1 MKRMH
6 GDVVSALRDR
16 VLELEQ
22 VVALQKKDIRRLGV
36 DLDTVTMSREQYA
49 RKAQLY
55 FVDHANRS
63 RWRKLLLFMAS
74 KVFLVR
80 SRAFMRFRKLHK
92 QVYEVL
98 AATLSGQTQPLAHLL
113 PSASL
118 SASAT
123 TLSSH
128 SAAASQSPAAPAAAS
143 SMSAFAPVPTTHV
156 EPTPPTPRPLM
167 SRRVTAIIPLKETF
181 GYGLTDSASASV
193 AAAAA
198 AAVAEREDPLLSAA
212 LDASTEPFGRPPQQQ
227 QPQHRPAFASVPAA
241 AGSAPPGATASV
253 GSVSPET
260 AMRRR
265 SSGLTSRDLAAV
277 EEASAEATMSDGS
290 ATDADNDL
298 DSARAPPSATG
309 GRLQVLAPRAPGELA
324 SLLAE
329 GRPGAA
335 PTHGAGSAPSLA
347 TSIPASSLPPTVST
361 ASGFAR
367 GGRPA
372 GHVSTGSLSGGSSL
386 SSASLGH
393 IVPQS
398 EGELWLERAREVLAK
413 EEAFRDR
420 VWQCKRRGVN
430 LSSLRD
436 EQISV
441 IKDVDDDAIWRH
453 VAEATAVLA
462 SEIHACRIRE
472 SVWRATAATE
482 LASAASLQETRAL
495 QKQVQQLQEELT
507 RERARRRRHD
517 GAAPGYA
524 QPLSSHRSASSTHV
538 SAAPAPQHAAIAHQS
553 SSTAGAAAASALTAA
568 ISGLTSPSSYAGS
581 ATPAA
586 PLQPQPRA
594 GPASGSL
601 RRAAPAPTSAVTS
614 SPPQASAAA
623 AARGGRLVTVG
634 RQARAR
640 SRSNS
645 RSQSPEPAPASQ
657 TSGSFSAGASAAR
670 TPARGG
676 SASPDK
682 LCSPPPQSSPPPAVL
697 APLQAHPQSHSSE
710 AEQQPQPARPQLPP
724 QYLSLF
730 RAQLRPVAPGALGN
744 NAPAS
749 PAPASTA
756 ESQTMTQSPSRRAA
770 AADKLLSHMSTGTG
784 VSAGTGTA
792 APGLQSQPQVPQQ
805 HARQVAPTG
814 RSFK

>member
-1 MKRMH
+1 MSPTPPSVGRRSSVSHIISPTAGALAATAAPAQSQAPSATTSSISSAAAGPAAPAGAAQYPHHSRQPSFLASPSVFASAAATNDVALKTHSETGYYERLTEERERRIALQGEVMTLRQAVVEAEKVRDTALDKQREAEALAATVETRLEQEREKLRREADEHRAALVAELSNKARVDDDRRARIADSQLAEQRRQWEAEAVDRASARHKEELDAMKRMH

-309 GRLQVLAPRAPGELA
+309 GRLQVLAA
-324 SLLAE
+324 
-329 GRPGAA
+329 
-335 PTHGAGSAPSLA
+335 
-347 TSIPASSLPPTVST
+347 
-361 ASGFAR
+361 
-367 GGRPA
+367 
-372 GHVSTGSLSGGSSL
+372 LSGL
-386 SSASLGH
+386 IH
-393 IVPQS
+393 VP
-398 EGELWLERAREVLAK
+398 
-413 EEAFRDR
+413 
-420 VWQCKRRGVN
+420 RGC
-430 LSSLRD
+430 L
-436 EQISV
+436 I
-441 IKDVDDDAIWRH
+441 
-453 VAEATAVLA
+453 
-462 SEIHACRIRE
+462 
-472 SVWRATAATE
+472 
-482 LASAASLQETRAL
+482 
-495 QKQVQQLQEELT
+495 
-507 RERARRRRHD
+507 
-517 GAAPGYA
+517 
-524 QPLSSHRSASSTHV
+524 
-538 SAAPAPQHAAIAHQS
+538 
-553 SSTAGAAAASALTAA
+553 
-568 ISGLTSPSSYAGS
+568 
-581 ATPAA
+581 
-586 PLQPQPRA
+586 
-594 GPASGSL
+594 
-601 RRAAPAPTSAVTS
+601 
-614 SPPQASAAA
+614 
-623 AARGGRLVTVG
+623 
-634 RQARAR
+634 
-640 SRSNS
+640 
-645 RSQSPEPAPASQ
+645 
-657 TSGSFSAGASAAR
+657 
-670 TPARGG
+670 
-676 SASPDK
+676 
-682 LCSPPPQSSPPPAVL
+682 
-697 APLQAHPQSHSSE
+697 
-710 AEQQPQPARPQLPP
+710 
-724 QYLSLF
+724 
-730 RAQLRPVAPGALGN
+730 
-744 NAPAS
+744 
-749 PAPASTA
+749 
-756 ESQTMTQSPSRRAA
+756 
-770 AADKLLSHMSTGTG
+770 
-784 VSAGTGTA
+784 
-792 APGLQSQPQVPQQ
+792 
-805 HARQVAPTG
+805 
-814 RSFK
+814 